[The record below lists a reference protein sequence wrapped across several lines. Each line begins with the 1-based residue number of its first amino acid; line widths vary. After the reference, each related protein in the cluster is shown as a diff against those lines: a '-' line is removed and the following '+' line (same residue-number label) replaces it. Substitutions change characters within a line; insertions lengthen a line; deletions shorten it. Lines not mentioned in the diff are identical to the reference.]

1 MLRNYCLL
9 LALTLALIL
18 IFTGSALAAGDRR
31 PIRHSLW
38 SQGKPPTADRWLS
51 PILPTL
57 SLSSIFYASRL
68 SSALTPSS
76 LIPHPSS
83 FLPPSTVYR
92 LPSTNGAKLFKQWC
106 STCHGDK
113 GQGLTPEWRAEWPKG
128 KQNCWQSKCHAG
140 NHPPDGFSFPK
151 KVPALIG
158 PDALIRFSTAQDLYA
173 YSRAAMPYW
182 SPNLLKDHEYQ
193 AITTFLVEA
202 NYAARGLP
210 FPITLSDNLAAISLD
225 PNPQPPTPNPSFLT
239 PYFLFPCL
247 ASGCPPKS

>member
-1 MLRNYCLL
+1 MLRNNGLL
-9 LALTLALIL
+9 IAFTLALLL
-18 IFTGSALAAGDRR
+18 IFTGSALAASDRR
-31 PIRHSLW
+31 
-38 SQGKPPTADRWLS
+38 PPTADRRLS
-51 PILPTL
+51 LILPAS
-57 SLSSIFYASRL
+57 SLSSIFYPL
-68 SSALTPSS
+68 SSTLTPSS
-76 LIPHPSS
+76 FIPHPSS

-92 LPSTNGAKLFKQWC
+92 LPSTDGAKLFKQWC

-113 GQGLTPEWRAEWPKG
+113 GQGLTPEWRAEWPED

-158 PDALIRFSTAQDLYA
+158 LDTLTKFSTAQDLYA

-202 NYAARGLP
+202 NYAARGAPLP
-210 FPITLSDNLAAISLD
+210 ISLAD
-225 PNPQPPTPNPSFLT
+225 DLTAVPLHPQFQSINQFPPGTTAPYSLLPT

-247 ASGCPPKS
+247 ASGCPPRP